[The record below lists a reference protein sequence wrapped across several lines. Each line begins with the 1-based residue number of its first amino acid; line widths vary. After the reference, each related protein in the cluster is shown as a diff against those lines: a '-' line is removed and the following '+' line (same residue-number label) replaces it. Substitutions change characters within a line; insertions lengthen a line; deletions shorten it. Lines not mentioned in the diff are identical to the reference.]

1 LETVHA
7 TSRHCTAHRR
17 IVRVLGTGLGYSDKP
32 DHGRVLLSDGVSVD
46 ARDGGAALAAL
57 AADAVLNLVPVRAVD
72 GVAPSSVADSTTWLP
87 CFWRCAAVWPLSARI
102 RSLVK
107 PYV

>member
-1 LETVHA
+1 M
-7 TSRHCTAHRR
+7 
-17 IVRVLGTGLGYSDKP
+17 GYSDKP
-32 DHGRVLLSDGVSVD
+32 DLGRVLLSDCVLVD

-72 GVAPSSVADSTTWLP
+72 GVAPSSVVDSTTWRP
-87 CFWRCAAVWPLSARI
+87 CFWRCAAVWPLRARI
-102 RSLVK
+102 RSHLT